1 MRDWCRNVWIMVWL
15 LVRLGFG
22 CVVAG
27 RDSGEYDV
35 QCSGLLERGLCDVY
49 GVCRHS
55 RNVCV

>member
-1 MRDWCRNVWIMVWL
+1 M
-15 LVRLGFG
+15 RLGFG